1 MKINFLLLALTI
13 FFCSNLHFSQTA
25 QPETDFQIWNET
37 QLIFP
42 IVKEKDSQGKQTE
55 KVLFFITGNLRFG
68 RKLPRLVDERI
79 GFGFDFKVN
88 KYVTLTP
95 SYLYRAG
102 QPFQGSKEY
111 ENRLRFAV
119 NLEKKWKTFSLRD
132 RNLLEYRL
140 RHSRA
145 DSVRYRNKFQ
155 FNYPVIKD
163 KKEMFTP
170 FAANEVFYDFREKT
184 FTRDEVS
191 LGLSKK
197 LNKNQTID
205 FYYLLQ
211 ANKSGALKYLNVFG
225 VNLKIKVD

>member
-1 MKINFLLLALTI
+1 MKINFLLLALII
-13 FFCSNLHFSQTA
+13 FFCLNSGFSQTA

-42 IVKEKDSQGKQTE
+42 IVKEKDRQGKQTE
-55 KVLFFITGNLRFG
+55 KVLFFVSGSFRFG
-68 RKLPRLVDERI
+68 RKLPRPVDERI

-88 KYVTLTP
+88 KYLTLSP
-95 SYLYRAG
+95 SYLYRAA
-102 QPFQGSKEY
+102 QPFQSRKEY

-132 RNLLEYRL
+132 RNLVEYRI

-155 FNYPVIKD
+155 FTYPILKN
-163 KKEMFTP
+163 KKEIFSP
-170 FAANEVFYDFREKT
+170 FAANEVFYDFREKS
-184 FTRDEVS
+184 FTRDEIS
-191 LGLSKK
+191 LGVSRK

-211 ANKSGALKYLNVFG
+211 VNKSSALKYLNVFG